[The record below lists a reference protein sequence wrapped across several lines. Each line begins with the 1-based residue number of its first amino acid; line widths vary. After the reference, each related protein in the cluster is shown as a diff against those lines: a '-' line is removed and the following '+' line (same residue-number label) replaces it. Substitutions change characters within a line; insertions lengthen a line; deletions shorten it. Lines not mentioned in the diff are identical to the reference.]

1 MPFEL
6 RPHPQPTLRPEGD
19 YLLHVLVPSITDLDQ
34 ILRAEISRM
43 PGVQRS
49 MTTVCLKTI
58 KDRSS
63 LIGCL
68 R

>member
-1 MPFEL
+1 
-6 RPHPQPTLRPEGD
+6 
-19 YLLHVLVPSITDLDQ
+19 
-34 ILRAEISRM
+34 M

-49 MTTVCLKTI
+49 ITTVCLKTI